1 MKYDGLQKD
10 IIKVLIGEQGLPNM
24 PKGMREPGEDDAP
37 KKPKA
42 LEPGSEPKA
51 EKPVPKAEPA
61 KGVPDPKTEP
71 AKDQKPKVDM
81 SKPKVDKPST
91 PNDTT
96 YSDNIDTKVDVPK
109 ERGLLSKDALPREP
123 GEVRFKAPENMK
135 PSPKVIDIPSGSGSR
150 DGTFY
155 NKNFNPNKFKRYI

>member
-1 MKYDGLQKD
+1 MKYDGLQRD

-24 PKGMREPGEDDAP
+24 PKGMRDPGEDDAP

-61 KGVPDPKTEP
+61 KDE
-71 AKDQKPKVDM
+71 KPKVDM

-96 YSDNIDTKVDVPK
+96 YSDNIDTTVNVPK
-109 ERGLLSKDALPREP
+109 ERGLISKDAIPRET

-135 PSPKVIDIPSGSGSR
+135 ASPKVIDIPTVNRGG
-150 DGTFY
+150 Y
-155 NKNFNPNKFKRYI
+155 NKEFNPNKFKRYI

>member
-1 MKYDGLQKD
+1 MKYTDLQKE

-24 PKGMREPGEDDAP
+24 PKGMRDPGEDDAP

-51 EKPVPKAEPA
+51 EKPVPKAEP
-61 KGVPDPKTEP
+61 V
-71 AKDQKPKVDM
+71 KDEKPKVDM

>member
-1 MKYDGLQKD
+1 MKYTDLQKE

-24 PKGMREPGEDDAP
+24 PKGMRDPGEDDAP

-61 KGVPDPKTEP
+61 KGVPDPKAEP
-71 AKDQKPKVDM
+71 AKDEKPKVDM
-81 SKPKVDKPST
+81 SKPKVDTPST

-109 ERGLLSKDALPREP
+109 ERGLLSKNAFPREP
-123 GEVRFKAPENMK
+123 GEVRFKAPENIK
-135 PSPKVIDIPSGSGSR
+135 PSPKVMDIPNNSIP
-150 DGTFY
+150 TFNTKHY
-155 NKNFNPNKFKRYI
+155 KRYI